1 VIAVLDPPL
10 VVIGGDIGQAGGV
23 TLRTAVSAAMADA
36 APLETTIA
44 ATALDDDA
52 PLLGAVDAGL
62 STVREDILANLRQ
75 PA

>member
-1 VIAVLDPPL
+1 M
-10 VVIGGDIGQAGGV
+10 
-23 TLRTAVSAAMADA
+23 TDA

-44 ATALDDDA
+44 VTALDDDA